1 MSVDREYLSLSLTKV
16 LNDIGVNEGGML
28 KRRRSQLLIESVE
41 TIANRTIGNNVTVF
55 NFGSQSEGTTTI
67 GLTSDTDAL
76 FCRHDYNIIQ
86 DWSEWEYGK
95 DNYLMIQDE
104 NTTPG
109 YCFLQLLRSHEPLP
123 MPVLPFE
130 DNKIVDSLGG
140 RMLLKNRMI
149 DSSMVHGSVKHGPS
163 IAFQGM
169 SEMQDKDNVIAY
181 PCKSWPQSASG
192 WLERQG
198 LGTWPTHE
206 MRRSAARTGCFVVP
220 TGSKVSLYPELEW
233 RISTSLAERCLMFDL
248 NITQIRCFVLMK
260 MILKSFL
267 NPRGEI
273 NVSSF
278 MCKTV
283 LLHCIESTESSTWKD
298 NNLFTCL
305 TYCLLELHS
314 CVQNDHLSHFIIH
327 ENNLMVGQLTNETKL
342 LLSKNISDFIES
354 DGQMLLRI
362 DIDDLGLRLK
372 VEMNLVP
379 QRAYNFQSSL
389 KICNTLSATK
399 LINLASELSVYY
411 KHVLHYVHVFN
422 DTGISTLKQYTENLI
437 AYSVKGHRLE
447 QAAFKLFAPFLYTTY
462 GTALASSSIGENNQ
476 VSPEALVWLSAG
488 LNSDNSS
495 SRLKLASVFY
505 SVGDM
510 KKTEDILRQT
520 EHHYFSHPVLPICAC
535 WEHAVRVVIDGFGR
549 VCTEQNE
556 DCIKHITA
564 FCVQFIPQEIHCVP
578 QELQYEMYRST
589 PDGMF
594 HRGPFDYWMDWA
606 VVDTLPFLYFLQ
618 YKTYSRLRREREK
631 QQALD
636 KLSKTIEMDKRIKS
650 LWHEETALNLLG
662 QCQEQEERRQEALE
676 CYIRSLHVRAR
687 NNVAVIHICKLFSCL
702 LNQKLFE
709 VVR

>member
-1 MSVDREYLSLSLTKV
+1 MSVDKEYLSLSLTKV

-41 TIANRTIGNNVTVF
+41 TIAYRTIGKHMSVF
-55 NFGSQSEGTTTI
+55 NLGSQSEGATSI
-67 GLTSDTDAL
+67 GLTSDKDAL
-76 FCRHDYNIIQ
+76 YCHHNFNIIQ

-95 DNYLMIQDE
+95 DNYFMIQDE

-109 YCFLQLLRSHEPLP
+109 YCFLQLLRPDEPLP
-123 MPVLPFE
+123 MPVISFG
-130 DNKIVDSLGG
+130 DNETVDCLGG
-140 RMLLKNRMI
+140 RMLLKNRVI
-149 DSSMVHGSVKHGPS
+149 DRSMVHGSVKHGPS
-163 IAFQGM
+163 IALQGM
-169 SEMQDKDNVIAY
+169 HAMQDKDIVIAL
-181 PCKSWPQSASG
+181 PCNSWPQSASG
-192 WLERQG
+192 WSERQG
-198 LGTWPTHE
+198 LGEWPTHE

-248 NITQIRCFVLMK
+248 NITQIRCYVLMK

-267 NPRGEI
+267 NPQGEI

-283 LLHCIESTESSTWKD
+283 LLHCIENTDPSTWKE

-305 TYCLLELHS
+305 SCCLLELHS

-327 ENNLMVGQLTNETKL
+327 ENNLMAGQFTDETKL
-342 LLSKNISDFIES
+342 LLSKNISDFIQS

-372 VEMNLVP
+372 VELNLVP
-379 QRAYNFQSSL
+379 QRAYNFQSSFR
-389 KICNTLSATK
+389 ICDTLSAIQY
-399 LINLASELSVYY
+399 INLAGELS
-411 KHVLHYVHVFN
+411 LHYKNVLKNVHVFN
-422 DTGISTLKQYTENLI
+422 DTGIRTLRQYTENLI
-437 AYSVKGHRLE
+437 TYSVKGHRLE

-462 GTALASSSIGENNQ
+462 GSVLASSSIGEDNQ

-505 SVGDM
+505 STGDM

-535 WEHAVRVVIDGFGR
+535 WEHAVRVVADDFGR

-556 DCIKHITA
+556 DCIKDITA
-564 FCVQFIPQEIHCVP
+564 FCVRFIPQEIYCVP

-589 PDGMF
+589 HDGMF
-594 HRGPFDYWMDWA
+594 HRGPFDCWMDWA
-606 VVDTLPFLYFLQ
+606 VVDPLPFLYFLQ
-618 YKTYSRLRREREK
+618 YKAYSRLRRQREK

-636 KLSKTIEMDKRIKS
+636 NLSKTIEMDKRIKH
-650 LWHEETALNLLG
+650 LGHKETALNLLG
-662 QCQEQEERRQEALE
+662 QCQEQEERRQAALE
-676 CYIRSLHVRAR
+676 CYIRSLQVRAR
-687 NNVAVIHICKLFSCL
+687 NNVAVIHICKILSRL
-702 LNQKLFE
+702 LNQKT
-709 VVR
+709 V